1 MQALLILSLCATSLG
16 GTGALTALYYY
27 FSKPSCE
34 PVLLSKAGRARRV
47 AARRNAQVELSA
59 PEREGANR
67 GAEFDS
73 RAQEAFSALAA
84 ADALGRALDAASRRF
99 DAPEPSE
106 RVLVQARP
114 FEFSAFDE

>member
-27 FSKPSCE
+27 FSKPSRE
-34 PVLLSKAGRARRV
+34 PALLSKAGRARR
-47 AARRNAQVELSA
+47 NAQVELGA
-59 PEREGANR
+59 AERAGANR
-67 GAEFDS
+67 GAEFDP

-99 DAPEPSE
+99 DAPEPTE

>member
-27 FSKPSCE
+27 FSKPSRE
-34 PVLLSKAGRARRV
+34 PALLSKAGRARR
-47 AARRNAQVELSA
+47 NAQVELGA
-59 PEREGANR
+59 AERAGTNR
-67 GAEFDS
+67 GAEFDP

-99 DAPEPSE
+99 DAPEPTE

>member
-27 FSKPSCE
+27 FSKPSRE
-34 PVLLSKAGRARRV
+34 PALLSKAGRARR
-47 AARRNAQVELSA
+47 NAQVELGA
-59 PEREGANR
+59 AERAGANR
-67 GAEFDS
+67 GAEFDP

-99 DAPEPSE
+99 DVPEPTE

>member
-27 FSKPSCE
+27 FSKPSRE
-34 PVLLSKAGRARRV
+34 PALLSKAGRARRV
-47 AARRNAQVELSA
+47 AARRNAQVELGA
-59 PEREGANR
+59 AERAATNC
-67 GAEFDS
+67 GAEFDL
-73 RAQEAFSALAA
+73 RVQEAEEFVASLR
-84 ADALGRALDAASRRF
+84 RALDAASRRF

>member
-27 FSKPSCE
+27 FSKPSRE
-34 PVLLSKAGRARRV
+34 PALLSKAGRARR
-47 AARRNAQVELSA
+47 NAQVELGA
-59 PEREGANR
+59 AERAGTNR
-67 GAEFDS
+67 GAEFDP

>member
-27 FSKPSCE
+27 FSKPSRE
-34 PVLLSKAGRARRV
+34 PALLSKAGRARR
-47 AARRNAQVELSA
+47 NAQVELGA
-59 PEREGANR
+59 AERAGTNR
-67 GAEFDS
+67 GAEFGP

-99 DAPEPSE
+99 DAPEPTE

>member
-27 FSKPSCE
+27 FSKPSRE
-34 PVLLSKAGRARRV
+34 PALLSKAGRARRV
-47 AARRNAQVELSA
+47 AARRN
-59 PEREGANR
+59 
-67 GAEFDS
+67 
-73 RAQEAFSALAA
+73 
-84 ADALGRALDAASRRF
+84 ALGRALDAASRRF
-99 DAPEPSE
+99 DAPEPTE

>member
-27 FSKPSCE
+27 FSKPSRE
-34 PVLLSKAGRARRV
+34 PARLSKAGRARR
-47 AARRNAQVELSA
+47 NAQVELGA
-59 PEREGANR
+59 AERAGANR
-67 GAEFDS
+67 GAEFDP

-99 DAPEPSE
+99 DAPEPTE

>member
-27 FSKPSCE
+27 FSKPSRE
-34 PVLLSKAGRARRV
+34 PALISKTGRARRD
-47 AARRNAQVELSA
+47 AQVELDA
-59 PEREGANR
+59 AERAETNC